1 MEKWDGSPSPAGLE
15 GNQVAESKSDSEDEG
30 ECYFPNKG

>member
-15 GNQVAESKSDSEDEG
+15 GNQITGSKSDSEDEG
-30 ECYFPNKG
+30 EFYFSDTG